1 MQSREGVFEEV
12 VAEVSE
18 DADDAR
24 ALLKLLDGMQGKR
37 SACLNELRALLT
49 ANLAASQR

>member
-24 ALLKLLDGMQGKR
+24 ALLKVIDGMKGKR
-37 SACLNELRALLT
+37 SACTEELRAVLEP
-49 ANLAASQR
+49 AA